1 MSKGMNKAII
11 EGNLVRDPELKKANN
26 GKSFINFT
34 LAVSDDYKNQK
45 GEVVKQT
52 DFVNCTAWGT
62 AAEVISKYTA
72 KGKPLLIE
80 GKIKTRTY
88 EKNGEK
94 KYSTEVSVSELY
106 LLSYHKDKPETQPL
120 SESLDDYGST
130 F

>member
-1 MSKGMNKAII
+1 MAKGMNKAII

-45 GEVVKQT
+45 GELVKQT

-62 AAEVISKYTA
+62 TAEVIAKYTA

-88 EKNGEK
+88 DKNGEK

>member
-1 MSKGMNKAII
+1 MAKGMNKAII

-52 DFVNCTAWGT
+52 DFINCTAWGT
-62 AAEVISKYTA
+62 AAEVIAKYTA

-88 EKNGEK
+88 EINGEK

-106 LLSYHKDKPETQPL
+106 LLSYHKDKPETQSL